1 MNQLI
6 YSRAENLKKLF
17 TVLVGKFKFSAL
29 DSDLEYLCRR
39 CKNSPVSSD
48 LKPPLLISECQ
59 SFWSCCTTDHRC
71 GINQGDCDSDNECE
85 GTLTCG
91 IGNCAGHLFPD
102 NADCCQ
108 EPGK

>member
-1 MNQLI
+1 M
-6 YSRAENLKKLF
+6 
-17 TVLVGKFKFSAL
+17 FS
-29 DSDLEYLCRR
+29 
-39 CKNSPVSSD
+39 
-48 LKPPLLISECQ
+48 LLQETINISECQ
-59 SFWSCCTTDHRC
+59 SFWSCCTTEHRC